1 MTRRSISVE
10 FNDSAFPGITPSH
23 STPQGSPLS
32 PILSALFTSPLLHDS
47 LRWEDTELLL
57 YVDDGAIF
65 ASGPTFLSASQK
77 AVKYFQ
83 IVRHWMADFGL
94 SLDLDKTELMFF
106 HPTRLSPH
114 YGAKPGFVR
123 IPSFSFPSPPPPPS
137 SALMTA
143 LSPHGT
149 P

>member
-32 PILSALFTSPLLHDS
+32 PILSPLFTSPPLHPPLL
-47 LRWEDTELLL
+47 WEDADLSL

-77 AVKYFQ
+77 VVKYFQ
-83 IVRHWMADFGL
+83 FVRRWMADFGL
-94 SLDLDKTELMFF
+94 SLDTDKTEFMFF
-106 HPTRLSPH
+106 HPHRSEEHT
-114 YGAKPGFVR
+114 
-123 IPSFSFPSPPPPPS
+123 
-137 SALMTA
+137 
-143 LSPHGT
+143 
-149 P
+149 